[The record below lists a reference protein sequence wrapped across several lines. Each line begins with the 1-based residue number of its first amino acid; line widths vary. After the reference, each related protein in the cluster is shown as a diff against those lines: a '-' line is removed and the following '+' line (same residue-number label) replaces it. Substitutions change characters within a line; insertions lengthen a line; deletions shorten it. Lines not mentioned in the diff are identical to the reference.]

1 MAGAND
7 YSGTGFPGDRAAA
20 VGYRDFSPVDR
31 DEGVQHAARAAAHY
45 AGKPDRQT
53 AEYRAADWEDVP
65 QPGPESYPAADF
77 NETEFG
83 EPLRH
88 AAEQTVNF
96 AEHLIQTAFE
106 AVARLT
112 DFDIAQMG
120 YDAGEFAA
128 QETVPHHNADP
139 GAAGNAFRSHHDGRQ
154 RQEGEAAAAA

>member
-1 MAGAND
+1 MAGEND
-7 YSGTGFPGDRAAA
+7 YAGAKFTGDRAA
-20 VGYRDFSPVDR
+20 VNYRDFSPVDR

-45 AGKPDRQT
+45 TGTSDHQAAGH
-53 AEYRAADWEDVP
+53 RADGWDDAP
-65 QPGPESYPAADF
+65 QSGPENYPAADF
-77 NETEFG
+77 NEIEFA

-106 AVARLT
+106 AVAHLA
-112 DFDIAQMG
+112 DLDIAQMG

-128 QETVPHHNADP
+128 QETVPHHNADA
-139 GAAGNAFRSHHDGRQ
+139 GAANNAFRSHHDGQ

>member
-7 YSGTGFPGDRAAA
+7 YAGTGFPGDRAAA
-20 VGYRDFSPVDR
+20 GYRNISPLEREEAV
-31 DEGVQHAARAAAHY
+31 EHAARNAGHY
-45 AGKPDRQT
+45 AEKAGGQIAD
-53 AEYRAADWEDVP
+53 YRADNWEDFP

-83 EPLRH
+83 EPLRR

-128 QETVPHHNADP
+128 QETVPHHNADA
-139 GAAGNAFRSHHDGRQ
+139 GAASNAFRSHHDGSQ